1 MVKRQNIIEKFLYIN
16 GWPKAQR
23 VKLTS
28 DASFRTY
35 YRLTDHE
42 RGAILMDAPPN
53 LEQIG
58 QFLKIAK
65 HLKALGY
72 STPAIF
78 AADKKMG
85 LALIEDFGDN
95 TFSRLLAAGE
105 DEKQLYLLA
114 TDLLIDLHLK
124 SPSKAIPT
132 NLASYSFD
140 KFITEAVLLTDWF
153 VPALNEGMLSK
164 QARLEYRHQWRKL
177 LESALEMP
185 QTLVLRDYHVDNLMR
200 LDDRSGLSA
209 CGLLDFQDAV
219 SGPVT
224 YDLISLIEDARRD
237 VSRKTA
243 KAVEKHY
250 LSAFPEICPDQ
261 FNRSMAVL
269 GAQRHAKVIGI
280 FTRLCIRDQKSLYL
294 QHIPRVWSLL
304 EKACDHPDLASMREW
319 LDHYVP
325 AKNRRIPEGLSV

>member
-16 GWPKAQR
+16 GWPKARR

-58 QFLKIAK
+58 QFLKIAR

-105 DEKQLYLLA
+105 DEKKLYLLA

-140 KFITEAVLLTDWF
+140 KFINEAVLLTDWF

-177 LESALEMP
+177 LESALEIP

-219 SGPVT
+219 AGPVT

-237 VSRKTA
+237 VSRQTVRQLKNITSPLFL
-243 KAVEKHY
+243 KFVPINSIDLWPCLGHSGMPRLSGFLLVFVLEIRNHY
-250 LSAFPEICPDQ
+250 ICSIFPECGVC
-261 FNRSMAVL
+261 SKK
-269 GAQRHAKVIGI
+269 HAPTLTS
-280 FTRLCIRDQKSLYL
+280 FL
-294 QHIPRVWSLL
+294 
-304 EKACDHPDLASMREW
+304 
-319 LDHYVP
+319 
-325 AKNRRIPEGLSV
+325 